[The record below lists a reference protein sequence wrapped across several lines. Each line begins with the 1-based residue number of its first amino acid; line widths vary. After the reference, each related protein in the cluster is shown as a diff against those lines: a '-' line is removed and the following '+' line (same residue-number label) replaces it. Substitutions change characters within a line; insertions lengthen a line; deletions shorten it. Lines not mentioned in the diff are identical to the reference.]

1 VGAIHTTRLTKRHQQ
16 YWGNSGKPVYAT
28 EQPATHLGQEI
39 KKVMDVP
46 TSMIE
51 REIKKTAMEK
61 LKEFKP
67 KGKPN

>member
-1 VGAIHTTRLTKRHQQ
+1 MQVIGEAVGKERERVKPKGVQQ
-16 YWGNSGKPVYAT
+16 PETN
-28 EQPATHLGQEI
+28 LGQEI
-39 KKVMDVP
+39 QKAMDVP

>member
-1 VGAIHTTRLTKRHQQ
+1 
-16 YWGNSGKPVYAT
+16 
-28 EQPATHLGQEI
+28 
-39 KKVMDVP
+39 MDVP